1 MNSIK
6 ARFKRM
12 SIGRTGK
19 DPNASGKT
27 DAAASAERTPN
38 EGRKNAP
45 ANSNAANVDSGLAA
59 ARMFIK
65 DEREGSLVFTIQVAT
80 AYRPR
85 IAVDVHRFGKEQGDG
100 PYGKLAGLMK
110 MSGAEHGFV
119 EAEHPSFE
127 LYRIQRK
134 YLRRHSESP
143 NELNEEDC
151 ILFDPEASPL
161 YDHAH
166 ANGTVTVE
174 GFGLDLWNAELAHG
188 RMPQRAHPNLLL
200 EVPDLTFDPATLLCR
215 IEEIRSGTVPAD
227 DPEEQI
233 AALVETVGKVAW
245 EGIAGSWEMQEMGH
259 SERVLE
265 FLFAFHHEQE
275 DISGRSVIAKT
286 MTRFQEGSYEGAWA
300 DRMRM
305 VMALRLASGAG
316 MGMQGAGGTKGIYA
330 RFTRAILA
338 SLITSERWVA
348 NTRIHVGGHG
358 ALAREVQDAKAAGV
372 PEQDR
377 QEARE
382 LVRLAEEAT
391 EAKQFQRAAVFFYK
405 ALAVN
410 PANYDTV
417 QARGEWLLRFQ
428 NYRDAARDAV
438 ILQRLDPDRPAG
450 YVLLGRACLGYK
462 NYLRAREAFREAVPL
477 AHAFD
482 EKLPILQDLDKAQDA
497 LGAELKAIEQAAGE
511 KEKAALM
518 RARRIADLDPMGR
531 TIAPRPAKDEQ
542 QLEGLFLFAERM
554 QWPYLEAVRL
564 CAKKAREDWLAS
576 HEPIYPVQVDWLF
589 AVVLPGKHFAHVL
602 MAMLVLSTPAIQ
614 SVGMAPNSECG
625 VALPECSYWRSR
637 SVLGRVLGCLPGVT
651 SLNGWVGPCPA
662 ATLHTQ
668 TDEEAPAAHCLITT
682 VAFNPASALLPPPS
696 AESTRDIVIAGN
708 LDLAPLWRATNQPEI
723 FNLHPPQRD
732 TAAWEL
738 RSLDLRR
745 AYRSHQF
752 EPGGTWLWSASL
764 AFRQPGTGKE
774 ITFALD
780 HTPVFI
786 TLPPCSL
793 SDQARGHKIHRRQLD
808 DYRFRNVSMNE
819 IAEVTPESV
828 EEEIIIINASAPG
841 AEVVARAW
849 CAHVARA
856 AVVRRAGG
864 PCLYCTVKW
873 AGRLELRVGVVI
885 WAS

>member
-305 VMALRLASGAG
+305 VMARELALRLASGAG

-682 VAFNPASALLPPPS
+682 VAFNPASALLPRLLQSQLETSSLRETWTLRHSGAPQTSRRFSTCTLRNGTLPRGNYARWIS
-696 AESTRDIVIAGN
+696 AAPIA
-708 LDLAPLWRATNQPEI
+708 PTSS
-723 FNLHPPQRD
+723 
-732 TAAWEL
+732 
-738 RSLDLRR
+738 SL
-745 AYRSHQF
+745 
-752 EPGGTWLWSASL
+752 G
-764 AFRQPGTGKE
+764 PGTGKE

-808 DYRFRNVSMNE
+808 DYRFRNVSMDE